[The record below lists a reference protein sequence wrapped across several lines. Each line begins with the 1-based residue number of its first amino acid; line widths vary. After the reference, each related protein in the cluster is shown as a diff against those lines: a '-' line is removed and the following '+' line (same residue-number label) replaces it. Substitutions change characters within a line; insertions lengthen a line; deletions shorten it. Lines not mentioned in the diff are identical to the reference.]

1 MFKYPLAVTIDTNI
15 FDAAKFDL
23 CDTSPLKTLENYVKN
38 GKIKVVLSDIVVRES
53 KRHIA
58 DQVKKICGIMRKA
71 RAAALEESTEHLIR
85 TIGLGE
91 ILRIVTN
98 KDELISKGEKMFD
111 DFLRTINTEILG
123 ADLID
128 VGLVLGDY
136 FETKPPF
143 ENSEKKKSE
152 FPDAFIAEQI
162 RKRFG
167 ETEEVVIISN
177 DKGFIRAC
185 GESEN
190 HLFFSSLGK
199 LYNAISKEDAAY
211 DETMAVIKDLQ
222 LRISA
227 AVKEYI
233 KDNENIDVHGLSYD
247 KDGIESGYDYNE
259 FYLHGISD
267 VTFSVHSVDEISDNI
282 SIVTLSC
289 KADISAD
296 CYYEDYANAPWDPE
310 EKEYV
315 FVDTIKMREE
325 HKARFG
331 CRIEIDRAEKTF
343 KVFPFTVILG
353 GDSRRNR
360 YEVEEHPVEDDE
372 EEIRDMDRE
381 ALGFQALGSYES
393 YLEDNLPDSHF
404 YADIIA
410 RFEEINGLY
419 RKYDDC
425 CISFDDLLAE
435 LNTANPKEIIK
446 LIYERLLEVSDI
458 PHIANIENITD
469 SEIEEIQ
476 AWASAQYERAS
487 EIADIDTLPD
497 VISFGETIVIKGVDG
512 GKASLSI
519 GDNQISP
526 DEGSEEVID
535 ICFSNG
541 DENTTSGYIKLT
553 VGYLNFDED
562 GGAADGISDE
572 VEYEYHDILKE
583 LDNFIYA
590 QNCLIE
596 KDTRIAEIISE
607 AIKTNG
613 DNTENKKRGTQQPS
627 SAAAP
632 RVIFYSASESVM
644 VNCASSNAASV
655 MLCSLWIVCS
665 ASGRISASISG
676 SASEIAAIVL
686 RRSCL
691 W

>member
-1 MFKYPLAVTIDTNI
+1 
-15 FDAAKFDL
+15 
-23 CDTSPLKTLENYVKN
+23 
-38 GKIKVVLSDIVVRES
+38 
-53 KRHIA
+53 
-58 DQVKKICGIMRKA
+58 
-71 RAAALEESTEHLIR
+71 
-85 TIGLGE
+85 
-91 ILRIVTN
+91 
-98 KDELISKGEKMFD
+98 
-111 DFLRTINTEILG
+111 
-123 ADLID
+123 
-128 VGLVLGDY
+128 
-136 FETKPPF
+136 
-143 ENSEKKKSE
+143 
-152 FPDAFIAEQI
+152 
-162 RKRFG
+162 
-167 ETEEVVIISN
+167 
-177 DKGFIRAC
+177 
-185 GESEN
+185 
-190 HLFFSSLGK
+190 
-199 LYNAISKEDAAY
+199 
-211 DETMAVIKDLQ
+211 
-222 LRISA
+222 
-227 AVKEYI
+227 
-233 KDNENIDVHGLSYD
+233 
-247 KDGIESGYDYNE
+247 
-259 FYLHGISD
+259 
-267 VTFSVHSVDEISDNI
+267 
-282 SIVTLSC
+282 
-289 KADISAD
+289 
-296 CYYEDYANAPWDPE
+296 
-310 EKEYV
+310 
-315 FVDTIKMREE
+315 MREE

-331 CRIEIDRAEKTF
+331 CRIEIDREAKTF
-343 KVFPFTVILG
+343 KVFPFIVALG
-353 GDSRRNR
+353 GDSRSNR
-360 YEVEEHPVEDDE
+360 YEVEEHPGEDDE
-372 EEIRDMDRE
+372 EKIRDMDRE

-404 YADIIA
+404 YADIIE
-410 RFEEINGLY
+410 RFEKINGLY

-476 AWASAQYERAS
+476 AWANAQYERAS

-613 DNTENKKRGTQQPS
+613 DNT
-627 SAAAP
+627 
-632 RVIFYSASESVM
+632 
-644 VNCASSNAASV
+644 
-655 MLCSLWIVCS
+655 
-665 ASGRISASISG
+665 
-676 SASEIAAIVL
+676 
-686 RRSCL
+686 
-691 W
+691 

>member
-23 CDTSPLKTLENYVKN
+23 CDTSTLKILENYVKS

-71 RAAALEESTEHLIR
+71 RAAALEGSTEHLIN

-98 KDELISKGEKMFD
+98 KDELISKGEEMFD
-111 DFLRTINTEILG
+111 DFLRTINAEILG

-128 VGLVLGDY
+128 VGLILGDY
-136 FETKPPF
+136 FGTKPPF

-152 FPDAFIAEQI
+152 FPDAFIAQQI

-167 ETEEVVIISN
+167 ETEEVVIVSN

-185 GESEN
+185 RESEN
-190 HLFFSSLGK
+190 HLFFNSLGE

-211 DETMAVIKDLQ
+211 DETMAVIKELQ

-233 KDNENIDVHGLSYD
+233 KGNENIDVHGLSYD
-247 KDGIESGYDYNE
+247 KDGIESGYDYSE
-259 FYLHGISD
+259 VYLHSISD
-267 VTFSVHSVDEISDNI
+267 VTFSVHSVDEISENI

-315 FVDTIKMREE
+315 FVDTIQMREE

-331 CRIEIDRAEKTF
+331 CRIEIDREAKTF
-343 KVFPFTVILG
+343 KVFPFIVALG
-353 GDSRRNR
+353 GDSRSNR
-360 YEVEEHPVEDDE
+360 YEVEEHPGEDDE

-381 ALGFQALGSYES
+381 ALGFQPLGSYES
-393 YLEDNLPDSHF
+393 YLEDNLTDSSF
-404 YADIIA
+404 YTDIIA
-410 RFEEINGLY
+410 KFEIINGLY

-425 CISFDDLLAE
+425 CISFDELLTE
-435 LNTANPKEIIK
+435 LNAANPKETIK

-458 PHIANIENITD
+458 PRIANVENITD
-469 SEIEEIQ
+469 SEVEEIQ

-497 VISFGETIVIKGVDG
+497 VIAFGETITIRGVDG
-512 GKASLSI
+512 SEASLSI

-553 VGYLNFDED
+553 VGYLNFDKD
-562 GGAADGISDE
+562 GGAADGLSDD
-572 VEYEYHDILKE
+572 VEYEYGDILKE
-583 LDNFIYA
+583 LDSFIDV
-590 QNCLIE
+590 QNRVV
-596 KDTRIAEIISE
+596 KRDTKIAEIISE
-607 AIKTNG
+607 VLSA
-613 DNTENKKRGTQQPS
+613 DMEN
-627 SAAAP
+627 
-632 RVIFYSASESVM
+632 
-644 VNCASSNAASV
+644 ND
-655 MLCSLWIVCS
+655 
-665 ASGRISASISG
+665 
-676 SASEIAAIVL
+676 
-686 RRSCL
+686 
-691 W
+691 

>member
-15 FDAAKFDL
+15 FDAAKFNLGDASTL
-23 CDTSPLKTLENYVKN
+23 RILENYVRR
-38 GKIKVVLSDIVVRES
+38 GKIKVILSNIVVQES
-53 KRHIA
+53 KKHIA
-58 DQVKKICGIMRKA
+58 KRVKEVCEIVNKA
-71 RAAALEESTEHLIR
+71 GNSALKVYNEHLISR
-85 TIGLGE
+85 IGLNE
-91 ILRIVTN
+91 MFKIVEREDDIIAN
-98 KDELISKGEKMFD
+98 EEKVFD
-111 DFLRTINTEILG
+111 DFLRAINAEILG

-152 FPDAFIAEQI
+152 FPDAFIAQQI

-425 CISFDDLLAE
+425 CISFDDLLTE

-446 LIYERLLEVSDI
+446 LIYERLLEISDI

-469 SEIEEIQ
+469 SDIEEIQ
-476 AWASAQYERAS
+476 AWANAQYERVS
-487 EIADIDTLPD
+487 EIADIDALPD
-497 VISFGETIVIKGVDG
+497 AMSFGETVVIKGVDG
-512 GKASLSI
+512 SKASLSI

-526 DEGSEEVID
+526 DEGNEEVID

-562 GGAADGISDE
+562 GGTADGLSDD
-572 VEYEYHDILKE
+572 VEYEYDDILKE
-583 LDNFIYA
+583 LDSFIDT
-590 QNCLIE
+590 QNLKVK
-596 KDTRIAEIISE
+596 KDTQIAEIISE
-607 AIKTNG
+607 AIKTNS
-613 DNTENKKRGTQQPS
+613 DNT
-627 SAAAP
+627 
-632 RVIFYSASESVM
+632 
-644 VNCASSNAASV
+644 
-655 MLCSLWIVCS
+655 
-665 ASGRISASISG
+665 
-676 SASEIAAIVL
+676 
-686 RRSCL
+686 
-691 W
+691 

>member
-23 CDTSPLKTLENYVKN
+23 CDTSALKILENYVKS
-38 GKIKVVLSDIVVRES
+38 GKIKVVLSDIVVQES

-71 RAAALEESTEHLIR
+71 RAAALEGSTEHLIN

-98 KDELISKGEKMFD
+98 KDELISKGEEMFD
-111 DFLRTINTEILG
+111 NFLRTTNAEILG

-128 VGLVLGDY
+128 VGLILGDY
-136 FETKPPF
+136 FGTKPPF

-152 FPDAFIAEQI
+152 FPDAFIAQQI

-167 ETEEVVIISN
+167 ETEEVVIVSN

-185 GESEN
+185 RESEN
-190 HLFFSSLGK
+190 HLFFNSLGA

-211 DETMAVIKDLQ
+211 DDTIAVIKELQ

-227 AVKEYI
+227 AVKEHI
-233 KDNENIDVHGLSYD
+233 KGNENIDVRGLSYD
-247 KDGIESGYDYNE
+247 KDGIESGYDYSE
-259 FYLHGISD
+259 FYLHSISD
-267 VTFSVHSVDEISDNI
+267 VTFSVHSVDEISENI

-353 GDSRRNR
+353 GDSKRNR
-360 YEVEEHPVEDDE
+360 YEVEEHPGEDD

-425 CISFDDLLAE
+425 CISFDEFLTE
-435 LNTANPKEIIK
+435 LNAANPKETIK

-458 PHIANIENITD
+458 PRIANVENITD
-469 SEIEEIQ
+469 SEVEEIQ
-476 AWASAQYERAS
+476 AWANAQYERAS

-497 VISFGETIVIKGVDG
+497 VIAFGETITIRGVDG
-512 GKASLSI
+512 SEASLSI

-562 GGAADGISDE
+562 GGAADGLSDD
-572 VEYEYHDILKE
+572 VEYKYDDILKE
-583 LDNFIYA
+583 LDSFIDA
-590 QNCLIE
+590 QNR
-596 KDTRIAEIISE
+596 KVKNDTKIAEIISE
-607 AIKTNG
+607 ALSA
-613 DNTENKKRGTQQPS
+613 DMEN
-627 SAAAP
+627 
-632 RVIFYSASESVM
+632 
-644 VNCASSNAASV
+644 ND
-655 MLCSLWIVCS
+655 
-665 ASGRISASISG
+665 
-676 SASEIAAIVL
+676 
-686 RRSCL
+686 
-691 W
+691 

>member
-15 FDAAKFDL
+15 FDAAKFNLGDASTL
-23 CDTSPLKTLENYVKN
+23 RILENYVRR
-38 GKIKVVLSDIVVRES
+38 GKIKVVLSDIVVQES

-58 DQVKKICGIMRKA
+58 ARVKEVCGIVNTA
-71 RAAALEESTEHLIR
+71 RNSALKVYNEHLISS
-85 TIGLGE
+85 IGMNE
-91 ILRIVTN
+91 MFRIVESEDDIIA
-98 KDELISKGEKMFD
+98 KEEKVFD
-111 DFLRTINTEILG
+111 DFLCAIDAEILG
-123 ADLID
+123 TDLID
-128 VGLVLGDY
+128 INSVLSDY
-136 FETKPPF
+136 FGAKPPF
-143 ENSEKKKSE
+143 EESGKKKSE
-152 FPDAFIAEQI
+152 FPDAFIAQQI
-162 RKRFG
+162 RNRFG
-167 ETEEVVIISN
+167 ETETVIIVSN

-185 GESEN
+185 QESEN
-190 HLFFSSLGK
+190 CLFFNSLGA

-211 DETMAVIKDLQ
+211 DDTIAVIKELQ

-227 AVKEYI
+227 AVNEYI
-233 KDNENIDVHGLSYD
+233 KDNENIDVNGLSYD

-289 KADISAD
+289 KADIFAD

-404 YADIIA
+404 YADIIE
-410 RFEEINGLY
+410 RFEKINGLY

-435 LNTANPKEIIK
+435 LNAANPKETIK

-458 PHIANIENITD
+458 PRIANVENITD
-469 SEIEEIQ
+469 SEVEEIQ
-476 AWASAQYERAS
+476 AWANAQYERAS

-497 VISFGETIVIKGVDG
+497 VIAFGETITIRGVDG
-512 GKASLSI
+512 SEASLSI

-613 DNTENKKRGTQQPS
+613 DNT
-627 SAAAP
+627 
-632 RVIFYSASESVM
+632 
-644 VNCASSNAASV
+644 
-655 MLCSLWIVCS
+655 
-665 ASGRISASISG
+665 
-676 SASEIAAIVL
+676 
-686 RRSCL
+686 
-691 W
+691 

>member
-23 CDTSPLKTLENYVKN
+23 CDTSTLKILENYVKS

-71 RAAALEESTEHLIR
+71 RAAALEGSTEHLIN

-98 KDELISKGEKMFD
+98 KDELISKGEEMFD
-111 DFLRTINTEILG
+111 DFLRTINAEILG

-128 VGLVLGDY
+128 VGLILGDY
-136 FETKPPF
+136 FGTKPPF

-152 FPDAFIAEQI
+152 FPDAFIAQQI

-167 ETEEVVIISN
+167 ETEEVVIVSN

-185 GESEN
+185 RESEN
-190 HLFFSSLGK
+190 HLFFNSLGE

-211 DETMAVIKDLQ
+211 DETMAVIKELQ

-233 KDNENIDVHGLSYD
+233 KGNENIDVHGLSYD
-247 KDGIESGYDYNE
+247 KDGIESGYDYSE
-259 FYLHGISD
+259 VYLHSISD
-267 VTFSVHSVDEISDNI
+267 VTFSVHSVDEISENI

-315 FVDTIKMREE
+315 FVDTIQMREE

-331 CRIEIDRAEKTF
+331 CRIEIDREAKTF
-343 KVFPFTVILG
+343 KVFPFIVALG
-353 GDSRRNR
+353 GDSRSNR
-360 YEVEEHPVEDDE
+360 YEVEEHPGEDDE

-381 ALGFQALGSYES
+381 ALGFQPLGSYES
-393 YLEDNLPDSHF
+393 YLEDNLTDSSF
-404 YADIIA
+404 YTDIIA
-410 RFEEINGLY
+410 KFEIINGLY

-425 CISFDDLLAE
+425 CISFDELLTE
-435 LNTANPKEIIK
+435 LNAANPKETIK

-458 PHIANIENITD
+458 PRIANVENITD
-469 SEIEEIQ
+469 SEVEEIQ

-497 VISFGETIVIKGVDG
+497 VIAFGETITIRGVDG
-512 GKASLSI
+512 SEASLSI

-553 VGYLNFDED
+553 VGYLNFDKD
-562 GGAADGISDE
+562 GGAADGLSDD
-572 VEYEYHDILKE
+572 VEYEYGDILKE
-583 LDNFIYA
+583 LDSFIDV
-590 QNCLIE
+590 QNRVV
-596 KDTRIAEIISE
+596 KRDTKIAEIISE
-607 AIKTNG
+607 ALSA
-613 DNTENKKRGTQQPS
+613 DMEN
-627 SAAAP
+627 
-632 RVIFYSASESVM
+632 
-644 VNCASSNAASV
+644 ND
-655 MLCSLWIVCS
+655 
-665 ASGRISASISG
+665 
-676 SASEIAAIVL
+676 
-686 RRSCL
+686 
-691 W
+691 

>member
-15 FDAAKFDL
+15 FDAAKFNLGDASTL
-23 CDTSPLKTLENYVKN
+23 RILENYVRR
-38 GKIKVVLSDIVVRES
+38 GKIKVILSNIVIQES
-53 KRHIA
+53 KKHIA
-58 DQVKKICGIMRKA
+58 KRVKEVCEIVNKA
-71 RAAALEESTEHLIR
+71 GNSALKVYNEHLISR
-85 TIGLGE
+85 IGLNE
-91 ILRIVTN
+91 MFKIVEREDDIIAN
-98 KDELISKGEKMFD
+98 EEKVFD
-111 DFLRTINTEILG
+111 DFLRAINAEILG

-152 FPDAFIAEQI
+152 FPDAFIAQQI

-425 CISFDDLLAE
+425 CISFDDLLTE

-446 LIYERLLEVSDI
+446 LIYERLLEISDI

-469 SEIEEIQ
+469 SDIEEIQ
-476 AWASAQYERAS
+476 AWANAQYERVS
-487 EIADIDTLPD
+487 EIADIDALPD
-497 VISFGETIVIKGVDG
+497 AMSFGETVVIKGVDG
-512 GKASLSI
+512 SKASLSI

-526 DEGSEEVID
+526 DEGNEEVID

-613 DNTENKKRGTQQPS
+613 DNT
-627 SAAAP
+627 
-632 RVIFYSASESVM
+632 
-644 VNCASSNAASV
+644 
-655 MLCSLWIVCS
+655 
-665 ASGRISASISG
+665 
-676 SASEIAAIVL
+676 
-686 RRSCL
+686 
-691 W
+691 

>member
-15 FDAAKFDL
+15 FDAAKFNLGDASTL
-23 CDTSPLKTLENYVKN
+23 RILENYVRR

-58 DQVKKICGIMRKA
+58 ARVKEVCGIVNTA
-71 RAAALEESTEHLIR
+71 RNSALKVYNEHLISS
-85 TIGLGE
+85 IGMNE
-91 ILRIVTN
+91 MFRIVESEDDIIA
-98 KDELISKGEKMFD
+98 KEEKVFD
-111 DFLRTINTEILG
+111 DFLCAIDAEILG
-123 ADLID
+123 TDLID
-128 VGLVLGDY
+128 INSVLSDY
-136 FETKPPF
+136 FGAKPPF
-143 ENSEKKKSE
+143 EESG
-152 FPDAFIAEQI
+152 FPDAFIAQQI
-162 RKRFG
+162 RNRFG

-233 KDNENIDVHGLSYD
+233 KGNENIDVHGLSYD
-247 KDGIESGYDYNE
+247 KDGIESGYDYSE
-259 FYLHGISD
+259 VYLHSISD
-267 VTFSVHSVDEISDNI
+267 VTFSVHSVDEISENK

-315 FVDTIKMREE
+315 FVDTIQMREE

-331 CRIEIDRAEKTF
+331 CRIEIDREAKTF
-343 KVFPFTVILG
+343 KVFPFIVALG
-353 GDSRRNR
+353 GDSRSNR
-360 YEVEEHPVEDDE
+360 YEVEEHPGEDDE
-372 EEIRDMDRE
+372 EKIRDMDRE

-404 YADIIA
+404 YADIIE
-410 RFEEINGLY
+410 RFEKINGLY

-435 LNTANPKEIIK
+435 LNAANPKETIK

-458 PHIANIENITD
+458 PRIANVENITD
-469 SEIEEIQ
+469 SEVEEIQ
-476 AWASAQYERAS
+476 AWANAQYERAS

-497 VISFGETIVIKGVDG
+497 VIAFGETITIRGVDG
-512 GKASLSI
+512 SEASLSI

-613 DNTENKKRGTQQPS
+613 DNT
-627 SAAAP
+627 
-632 RVIFYSASESVM
+632 
-644 VNCASSNAASV
+644 
-655 MLCSLWIVCS
+655 
-665 ASGRISASISG
+665 
-676 SASEIAAIVL
+676 
-686 RRSCL
+686 
-691 W
+691 

>member
-23 CDTSPLKTLENYVKN
+23 CDTSTLKILENYVKS

-71 RAAALEESTEHLIR
+71 RAAALEGSTEHLIN

-98 KDELISKGEKMFD
+98 KDELISKGEEMFD
-111 DFLRTINTEILG
+111 DFLRTINAEILG

-128 VGLVLGDY
+128 VGLILGDY
-136 FETKPPF
+136 FGTKPPF

-152 FPDAFIAEQI
+152 FPDAFIAQQI

-167 ETEEVVIISN
+167 ETEEVVIVSN

-185 GESEN
+185 RESEN
-190 HLFFSSLGK
+190 HLFFNSLGE

-211 DETMAVIKDLQ
+211 DETMAVIKELQ

-227 AVKEYI
+227 AVNEYI
-233 KDNENIDVHGLSYD
+233 KDNDNIDVHGLSYD

-259 FYLHGISD
+259 FYLHSISD

-331 CRIEIDRAEKTF
+331 CRIEIDQAEKTF
-343 KVFPFTVILG
+343 KVYPFTNILG
-353 GDSRRNR
+353 GDSRCNR

-446 LIYERLLEVSDI
+446 LIYERLSEISDI

-469 SEIEEIQ
+469 SDIEEIQ
-476 AWASAQYERAS
+476 AWANAQYERVS
-487 EIADIDTLPD
+487 EIADIGTLPD
-497 VISFGETIVIKGVDG
+497 VMSFGETIVIKGVDG
-512 GKASLSI
+512 RKASLSI

-562 GGAADGISDE
+562 GGAADGLSDD
-572 VEYEYHDILKE
+572 VEYEYDDILKE

-613 DNTENKKRGTQQPS
+613 DNT
-627 SAAAP
+627 
-632 RVIFYSASESVM
+632 
-644 VNCASSNAASV
+644 
-655 MLCSLWIVCS
+655 
-665 ASGRISASISG
+665 
-676 SASEIAAIVL
+676 
-686 RRSCL
+686 
-691 W
+691 

>member
-15 FDAAKFDL
+15 FDAAKFNLGDASTL
-23 CDTSPLKTLENYVKN
+23 RILENYVRR

-58 DQVKKICGIMRKA
+58 ARVKEVCGIVNTA
-71 RAAALEESTEHLIR
+71 RNSALKVSNEHLISS
-85 TIGLGE
+85 IGMNE
-91 ILRIVTN
+91 MFRIVESEDDIIA
-98 KDELISKGEKMFD
+98 KEEKVFD
-111 DFLRTINTEILG
+111 DFLCAIDAEILG
-123 ADLID
+123 TDLID
-128 VGLVLGDY
+128 INSVLSDY
-136 FETKPPF
+136 FGAKPPF
-143 ENSEKKKSE
+143 EESGKKKSE
-152 FPDAFIAEQI
+152 FPDAFIAQQI
-162 RKRFG
+162 RNRFG
-167 ETEEVVIISN
+167 ETETVIIVSN

-185 GESEN
+185 QESEN
-190 HLFFSSLGK
+190 CLFFNSLGA

-211 DETMAVIKDLQ
+211 DDTIAVIKELQ

-227 AVKEYI
+227 AVNEYI
-233 KDNENIDVHGLSYD
+233 KDNENIDVNGLSYD

-289 KADISAD
+289 KADIFAD

-476 AWASAQYERAS
+476 AWANAQYERAS

-613 DNTENKKRGTQQPS
+613 DNT
-627 SAAAP
+627 
-632 RVIFYSASESVM
+632 
-644 VNCASSNAASV
+644 
-655 MLCSLWIVCS
+655 
-665 ASGRISASISG
+665 
-676 SASEIAAIVL
+676 
-686 RRSCL
+686 
-691 W
+691 

>member
-23 CDTSPLKTLENYVKN
+23 CDTSTLKILENYVKS

-71 RAAALEESTEHLIR
+71 RAAALEGSTEHLIN

-98 KDELISKGEKMFD
+98 KDELISKGEEMFD
-111 DFLRTINTEILG
+111 DFLRTINAEILG

-128 VGLVLGDY
+128 VGLILGDY
-136 FETKPPF
+136 FGTKPPF

-152 FPDAFIAEQI
+152 FPDAFIAQQI

-167 ETEEVVIISN
+167 ETEEVVIVSN

-185 GESEN
+185 RESEN
-190 HLFFSSLGK
+190 HLFFNSLGE

-211 DETMAVIKDLQ
+211 DETMAVIKELQ

-227 AVKEYI
+227 AVNEYI
-233 KDNENIDVHGLSYD
+233 KDNDNIDVHGLSYD

-259 FYLHGISD
+259 FYLHSISD

-315 FVDTIKMREE
+315 FVDTIQMREE

-331 CRIEIDRAEKTF
+331 CRIEIDREAKTF
-343 KVFPFTVILG
+343 KVFPFIVALG
-353 GDSRRNR
+353 GDSRSNR
-360 YEVEEHPVEDDE
+360 YEVEEHPGEDDE
-372 EEIRDMDRE
+372 EKIRDMDRE

-404 YADIIA
+404 YADIIE
-410 RFEEINGLY
+410 RFEKINGLY

-446 LIYERLLEVSDI
+446 LIYERLSEISDI

-469 SEIEEIQ
+469 SDIEEIQ
-476 AWASAQYERAS
+476 AWANAQYERVS
-487 EIADIDTLPD
+487 EIADIGTLPD
-497 VISFGETIVIKGVDG
+497 VMSFGETIVIKGVDG
-512 GKASLSI
+512 SKASLSI

-613 DNTENKKRGTQQPS
+613 DNT
-627 SAAAP
+627 
-632 RVIFYSASESVM
+632 
-644 VNCASSNAASV
+644 
-655 MLCSLWIVCS
+655 
-665 ASGRISASISG
+665 
-676 SASEIAAIVL
+676 
-686 RRSCL
+686 
-691 W
+691 

>member
-15 FDAAKFDL
+15 FDAAKFNLGDASTL
-23 CDTSPLKTLENYVKN
+23 RILENYVRR

-58 DQVKKICGIMRKA
+58 ARVKEVCGIVNTA
-71 RAAALEESTEHLIR
+71 RNSALKVYNEHLISS
-85 TIGLGE
+85 IGMNE
-91 ILRIVTN
+91 MFRIVESEDDIIA
-98 KDELISKGEKMFD
+98 KEEKVFD
-111 DFLRTINTEILG
+111 DFLCAIDAEILG
-123 ADLID
+123 TDLID
-128 VGLVLGDY
+128 INSVLSDY
-136 FETKPPF
+136 FGAKPPF
-143 ENSEKKKSE
+143 EESGKKKSE
-152 FPDAFIAEQI
+152 FPDAFIAQQI
-162 RKRFG
+162 RNRFG
-167 ETEEVVIISN
+167 ETETVIIVSN

-185 GESEN
+185 QESEN

-211 DETMAVIKDLQ
+211 DDTIAVIKELQ

-227 AVKEYI
+227 AVNEYI
-233 KDNENIDVHGLSYD
+233 KDNENIDVNGLSYD

-289 KADISAD
+289 KADIFAD

-469 SEIEEIQ
+469 SDIEEIQ
-476 AWASAQYERAS
+476 AWANAQYKRVS
-487 EIADIDTLPD
+487 EIADINALPD
-497 VISFGETIVIKGVDG
+497 VMSFGETIVIKGIDSS
-512 GKASLSI
+512 KASLSI

-613 DNTENKKRGTQQPS
+613 DNT
-627 SAAAP
+627 
-632 RVIFYSASESVM
+632 
-644 VNCASSNAASV
+644 
-655 MLCSLWIVCS
+655 
-665 ASGRISASISG
+665 
-676 SASEIAAIVL
+676 
-686 RRSCL
+686 
-691 W
+691 

>member
-15 FDAAKFDL
+15 FDAAKFNLGDASTL
-23 CDTSPLKTLENYVKN
+23 RILENYVRR

-58 DQVKKICGIMRKA
+58 ARVKEVCGIVNTA
-71 RAAALEESTEHLIR
+71 RNSALKVYNEHLISS
-85 TIGLGE
+85 IGMNE
-91 ILRIVTN
+91 MFRIVESEDDIIA
-98 KDELISKGEKMFD
+98 KEEKVFD
-111 DFLRTINTEILG
+111 DFLCAIDAEILG
-123 ADLID
+123 TDLID
-128 VGLVLGDY
+128 INSVLSDY
-136 FETKPPF
+136 FGAKPPF
-143 ENSEKKKSE
+143 EESGKKKSE
-152 FPDAFIAEQI
+152 FPDAFIAQQI
-162 RKRFG
+162 RNRFG
-167 ETEEVVIISN
+167 ETETVIIVSN

-185 GESEN
+185 QESEN

-353 GDSRRNR
+353 GNSRRNR

-497 VISFGETIVIKGVDG
+497 VISFGETIVIKGIDSS
-512 GKASLSI
+512 KASLSI

-613 DNTENKKRGTQQPS
+613 DNT
-627 SAAAP
+627 
-632 RVIFYSASESVM
+632 
-644 VNCASSNAASV
+644 
-655 MLCSLWIVCS
+655 
-665 ASGRISASISG
+665 
-676 SASEIAAIVL
+676 
-686 RRSCL
+686 
-691 W
+691 

>member
-15 FDAAKFDL
+15 FDAAKFNLGDASTL
-23 CDTSPLKTLENYVKN
+23 RILENYVRRE
-38 GKIKVVLSDIVVRES
+38 KIKVVLSDIVVRES

-58 DQVKKICGIMRKA
+58 ARVKEVCGIVNTA
-71 RAAALEESTEHLIR
+71 RNSALKVYNEHLISS
-85 TIGLGE
+85 IGMNE
-91 ILRIVTN
+91 MFRIVESEDDIIA
-98 KDELISKGEKMFD
+98 KEEKVFD
-111 DFLRTINTEILG
+111 DFLCAIDAEILG
-123 ADLID
+123 TDLID
-128 VGLVLGDY
+128 INSVLSDY
-136 FETKPPF
+136 FGAKPPF
-143 ENSEKKKSE
+143 EESGKKKSE
-152 FPDAFIAEQI
+152 FPDAFIAQQI
-162 RKRFG
+162 RNRFG
-167 ETEEVVIISN
+167 ETETVIIVSN

-185 GESEN
+185 QESEN
-190 HLFFSSLGK
+190 CLFFNSLGA

-211 DETMAVIKDLQ
+211 DDTIAVIKELQ

-227 AVKEYI
+227 AVNEYI
-233 KDNENIDVHGLSYD
+233 KDNENIDVNGLSYD

-289 KADISAD
+289 KADIFAD

-476 AWASAQYERAS
+476 AWANAQYERAS

-613 DNTENKKRGTQQPS
+613 DNT
-627 SAAAP
+627 
-632 RVIFYSASESVM
+632 
-644 VNCASSNAASV
+644 
-655 MLCSLWIVCS
+655 
-665 ASGRISASISG
+665 
-676 SASEIAAIVL
+676 
-686 RRSCL
+686 
-691 W
+691 

>member
-15 FDAAKFDL
+15 FDAAKFNLGDASTL
-23 CDTSPLKTLENYVKN
+23 RILENYVRR

-58 DQVKKICGIMRKA
+58 ARVKEVCGIVNTA
-71 RAAALEESTEHLIR
+71 RNSALKVYNEHLISS
-85 TIGLGE
+85 IGMNE
-91 ILRIVTN
+91 MFRIVESEDDIIA
-98 KDELISKGEKMFD
+98 KEEKVFD
-111 DFLRTINTEILG
+111 DFLCAIDAEILG
-123 ADLID
+123 TDLID
-128 VGLVLGDY
+128 INSVLSDY
-136 FETKPPF
+136 FGAKPPF
-143 ENSEKKKSE
+143 EESGKKKSE
-152 FPDAFIAEQI
+152 FPDAFIAQQI
-162 RKRFG
+162 RNRFG
-167 ETEEVVIISN
+167 ETETVIIVSN

-185 GESEN
+185 QESEN
-190 HLFFSSLGK
+190 CLFFNSLGA

-211 DETMAVIKDLQ
+211 DDTIAVIKELQ

-227 AVKEYI
+227 AVNEYI
-233 KDNENIDVHGLSYD
+233 KDNENIDVNGLSYD

-289 KADISAD
+289 KADIFAD

-404 YADIIA
+404 YADIIE
-410 RFEEINGLY
+410 RFEKINGLY

-425 CISFDDLLAE
+425 CISFDNLLAE

-446 LIYERLLEVSDI
+446 LIYERLLEISDI

-469 SEIEEIQ
+469 SDIEEIQ
-476 AWASAQYERAS
+476 AWANAQYERVS
-487 EIADIDTLPD
+487 EIADIGTLPD
-497 VISFGETIVIKGVDG
+497 VMSFGETIVIKGVDG
-512 GKASLSI
+512 SKASLSI

-562 GGAADGISDE
+562 GGAADGLSDD
-572 VEYEYHDILKE
+572 VEYEYDDILKE
-583 LDNFIYA
+583 LDSFIDA
-590 QNCLIE
+590 QNRE
-596 KDTRIAEIISE
+596 VKKDTQIAEIISDIIN
-607 AIKTNG
+607 ADI
-613 DNTENKKRGTQQPS
+613 DNT
-627 SAAAP
+627 
-632 RVIFYSASESVM
+632 
-644 VNCASSNAASV
+644 
-655 MLCSLWIVCS
+655 
-665 ASGRISASISG
+665 
-676 SASEIAAIVL
+676 
-686 RRSCL
+686 
-691 W
+691 

>member
-1 MFKYPLAVTIDTNI
+1 MELVNTGRRVQNPLQHKGFRRFQSCRHRPQQTRKCQVRTR
-15 FDAAKFDL
+15 
-23 CDTSPLKTLENYVKN
+23 LENYVRR

-58 DQVKKICGIMRKA
+58 ARVKEVCGIVNTA
-71 RAAALEESTEHLIR
+71 RNSALKVYNEHLISS
-85 TIGLGE
+85 IGMNE
-91 ILRIVTN
+91 MFRIVESEDDIIA
-98 KDELISKGEKMFD
+98 KEEKVFD
-111 DFLRTINTEILG
+111 DFLCAIDAEILG
-123 ADLID
+123 TDLID
-128 VGLVLGDY
+128 INSVLSDY
-136 FETKPPF
+136 FGAKPPF
-143 ENSEKKKSE
+143 EESGKKKSE
-152 FPDAFIAEQI
+152 FPDAFIAQQI
-162 RKRFG
+162 RNRFG
-167 ETEEVVIISN
+167 ETETVIIVSN

-185 GESEN
+185 QESEN

-211 DETMAVIKDLQ
+211 DDTIAVIKELQ

-227 AVKEYI
+227 AVNEYI
-233 KDNENIDVHGLSYD
+233 KDNENIDVNGLSYD

-289 KADISAD
+289 KADIFAD

-476 AWASAQYERAS
+476 AWANAQYERAS

-613 DNTENKKRGTQQPS
+613 DNT
-627 SAAAP
+627 
-632 RVIFYSASESVM
+632 
-644 VNCASSNAASV
+644 
-655 MLCSLWIVCS
+655 
-665 ASGRISASISG
+665 
-676 SASEIAAIVL
+676 
-686 RRSCL
+686 
-691 W
+691 

>member
-23 CDTSPLKTLENYVKN
+23 CDTSTLKTLENYVKS

-71 RAAALEESTEHLIR
+71 RATALEGSTEHLIN

-91 ILRIVTN
+91 ILKIVTN
-98 KDELISKGEKMFD
+98 KDELISKGEEMFD
-111 DFLRTINTEILG
+111 GFLRTINAEILG

-128 VGLVLGDY
+128 VSLILGDY
-136 FETKPPF
+136 FGTKPPF

-152 FPDAFIAEQI
+152 FPDAFIAQQI

-167 ETEEVVIISN
+167 ETEEVVIVSN

-185 GESEN
+185 RESEN
-190 HLFFSSLGK
+190 HLFFNSLGE

-211 DETMAVIKDLQ
+211 DETMAVIKELQ

-233 KDNENIDVHGLSYD
+233 KGNENIDVHGLSYD
-247 KDGIESGYDYNE
+247 KDGIESGYDYSE
-259 FYLHGISD
+259 VYLHSISD
-267 VTFSVHSVDEISDNI
+267 VTFSVHSVDEISENI

-315 FVDTIKMREE
+315 FVDTIQMREE

-331 CRIEIDRAEKTF
+331 CRIEIDREAKTF
-343 KVFPFTVILG
+343 KVFPFIVALG
-353 GDSRRNR
+353 GDSRSNR
-360 YEVEEHPVEDDE
+360 YEVEEHPGEDDE

-404 YADIIA
+404 YADIIE
-410 RFEEINGLY
+410 RFEKINGLY

-435 LNTANPKEIIK
+435 LNAANPKETIK

-458 PHIANIENITD
+458 PRIANVENITD
-469 SEIEEIQ
+469 SEVEEIQ
-476 AWASAQYERAS
+476 AWANAQYERAS
-487 EIADIDTLPD
+487 EIADIDILPD
-497 VISFGETIVIKGVDG
+497 VIAFGETITIRGVDG
-512 GKASLSI
+512 SEASLSI

-526 DEGSEEVID
+526 DEGSEEIID
-535 ICFSNG
+535 IYFSNG
-541 DENTTSGYIKLT
+541 NGNTTSGYIKLT
-553 VGYLNFDED
+553 VGYLSFDED
-562 GGAADGISDE
+562 GGAADGLSDD
-572 VEYEYHDILKE
+572 VEYEYDDILKE
-583 LDNFIYA
+583 LDSFIDA
-590 QNCLIE
+590 QNRE
-596 KDTRIAEIISE
+596 VKKDTKIAEIISE
-607 AIKTNG
+607 ALSA
-613 DNTENKKRGTQQPS
+613 DMEN
-627 SAAAP
+627 
-632 RVIFYSASESVM
+632 
-644 VNCASSNAASV
+644 ND
-655 MLCSLWIVCS
+655 
-665 ASGRISASISG
+665 
-676 SASEIAAIVL
+676 
-686 RRSCL
+686 
-691 W
+691 

>member
-23 CDTSPLKTLENYVKN
+23 CDTSTLKILENYVKS

-71 RAAALEESTEHLIR
+71 RAAALEGSTEHLINS
-85 TIGLGE
+85 IGLGE

-98 KDELISKGEKMFD
+98 KDELISKGEEMFD
-111 DFLRTINTEILG
+111 DFLRTINAEILG

-128 VGLVLGDY
+128 VGLILGDY
-136 FETKPPF
+136 FGTKPPF

-152 FPDAFIAEQI
+152 FPDAFIAQQI

-167 ETEEVVIISN
+167 ETEEVVIVSN

-185 GESEN
+185 RESEN
-190 HLFFSSLGK
+190 HLFFNSLGE

-211 DETMAVIKDLQ
+211 DETMAVIKELQ

-227 AVKEYI
+227 AVNEYI
-233 KDNENIDVHGLSYD
+233 KDNDNIDVHGLSYD

-259 FYLHGISD
+259 FYLHSISD

-315 FVDTIKMREE
+315 FVDTIQMREE

-331 CRIEIDRAEKTF
+331 CRIEIDREAKTF
-343 KVFPFTVILG
+343 KVFPFIVALG
-353 GDSRRNR
+353 GDSRSNR
-360 YEVEEHPVEDDE
+360 YEVEEHPGEDDE
-372 EEIRDMDRE
+372 EKIRDMDRE

-404 YADIIA
+404 YADIIE
-410 RFEEINGLY
+410 RFEKINGLY

-435 LNTANPKEIIK
+435 LNAANPKETIK

-458 PHIANIENITD
+458 PRIANVENITD
-469 SEIEEIQ
+469 SEVEEIQ
-476 AWASAQYERAS
+476 AWANAQYERAS

-497 VISFGETIVIKGVDG
+497 VIAFGETITIRGVDG
-512 GKASLSI
+512 SEASLSI

-613 DNTENKKRGTQQPS
+613 DNT
-627 SAAAP
+627 
-632 RVIFYSASESVM
+632 
-644 VNCASSNAASV
+644 
-655 MLCSLWIVCS
+655 
-665 ASGRISASISG
+665 
-676 SASEIAAIVL
+676 
-686 RRSCL
+686 
-691 W
+691 

>member
-23 CDTSPLKTLENYVKN
+23 CNTSTLKILANYVEN
-38 GKIKVVLSDIVVRES
+38 GKIEVALSDIVVRES

-58 DQVKKICGIMRKA
+58 DQVEKICGIMRKA
-71 RAAALEESTEHLIR
+71 RTDALKGASEHLIS
-85 TIGLGE
+85 TIGLGD
-91 ILRIVTN
+91 ILRIIRN
-98 KDELISKGEKMFD
+98 KDELIAKVEEMFD
-111 DFLRTINTEILG
+111 DFLRTINAEILG

-128 VGLVLGDY
+128 ISLILDDYLG
-136 FETKPPF
+136 TKPPF
-143 ENSEKKKSE
+143 ESSEKKKSE
-152 FPDAFIAEQI
+152 FPDAFIAQQI
-162 RKRFG
+162 RKRFS
-167 ETEEVVIISN
+167 EKKQVAIVSN
-177 DKGFIRAC
+177 DKGFIKAC
-185 GESEN
+185 GESKN
-190 HLFFSSLGK
+190 HLFFSSLGE
-199 LYNAISKEDAAY
+199 LYDAISKEDAAY
-211 DETMAVIKDLQ
+211 DETIAVIKELQ
-222 LRISA
+222 LRISV

-233 KDNENIDVHGLSYD
+233 KDNENIDVQGLSYD

-259 FYLHGISD
+259 FYLHSISD

-393 YLEDNLPDSHF
+393 YLEDNLPESHF

-410 RFEEINGLY
+410 RFEKINGLY

-435 LNTANPKEIIK
+435 LNTANSKEIIK

-469 SEIEEIQ
+469 SDIEEIQ
-476 AWASAQYERAS
+476 AWANAQYKRVS
-487 EIADIDTLPD
+487 EIADINALPD
-497 VISFGETIVIKGVDG
+497 VMSFGETIVIKGIDSS
-512 GKASLSI
+512 KASLSI

-613 DNTENKKRGTQQPS
+613 DNT
-627 SAAAP
+627 
-632 RVIFYSASESVM
+632 
-644 VNCASSNAASV
+644 
-655 MLCSLWIVCS
+655 
-665 ASGRISASISG
+665 
-676 SASEIAAIVL
+676 
-686 RRSCL
+686 
-691 W
+691 

>member
-23 CDTSPLKTLENYVKN
+23 CDTSTLKILENYVKS
-38 GKIKVVLSDIVVRES
+38 GKIKVVLSDIVVQES

-71 RAAALEESTEHLIR
+71 RAAALEGSTEHLIN

-98 KDELISKGEKMFD
+98 KDELISKGEEMFD
-111 DFLRTINTEILG
+111 DFLRTINAEILG

-128 VGLVLGDY
+128 VGLILGDY
-136 FETKPPF
+136 FGTKPPF

-152 FPDAFIAEQI
+152 FPDAFIAQQI

-167 ETEEVVIISN
+167 ETEEVVIVSN

-185 GESEN
+185 RESEN
-190 HLFFSSLGK
+190 HLFFNSLGE

-211 DETMAVIKDLQ
+211 DETMAVIKELQ

-233 KDNENIDVHGLSYD
+233 KGNENIDVHGLSYD
-247 KDGIESGYDYNE
+247 KDGIESGYDYSE
-259 FYLHGISD
+259 VYLHSISD
-267 VTFSVHSVDEISDNI
+267 VTFSVHSVDEISENI

-289 KADISAD
+289 KVDISAD

-315 FVDTIKMREE
+315 FVDTIQMREE

-331 CRIEIDRAEKTF
+331 CRIEIDREAKTF
-343 KVFPFTVILG
+343 KVFPFIVALG
-353 GDSRRNR
+353 GDSRSNR
-360 YEVEEHPVEDDE
+360 YEVEEHPGEDDE

-425 CISFDDLLAE
+425 CISFGDLLAE

-446 LIYERLLEVSDI
+446 LIYKRLL
-458 PHIANIENITD
+458 
-469 SEIEEIQ
+469 
-476 AWASAQYERAS
+476 
-487 EIADIDTLPD
+487 
-497 VISFGETIVIKGVDG
+497 
-512 GKASLSI
+512 
-519 GDNQISP
+519 
-526 DEGSEEVID
+526 
-535 ICFSNG
+535 
-541 DENTTSGYIKLT
+541 
-553 VGYLNFDED
+553 
-562 GGAADGISDE
+562 
-572 VEYEYHDILKE
+572 
-583 LDNFIYA
+583 
-590 QNCLIE
+590 
-596 KDTRIAEIISE
+596 
-607 AIKTNG
+607 
-613 DNTENKKRGTQQPS
+613 
-627 SAAAP
+627 
-632 RVIFYSASESVM
+632 
-644 VNCASSNAASV
+644 
-655 MLCSLWIVCS
+655 
-665 ASGRISASISG
+665 
-676 SASEIAAIVL
+676 
-686 RRSCL
+686 
-691 W
+691 

>member
-15 FDAAKFDL
+15 FDATKFDL
-23 CDTSPLKTLENYVKN
+23 CDTSTLKILENYVKS

-58 DQVKKICGIMRKA
+58 DQIKKICGIIRKA
-71 RAAALEESTEHLIR
+71 RADALDGATEHLIS

-98 KDELISKGEKMFD
+98 KDELISKGEEMFD

-128 VGLVLGDY
+128 AGLVLGDY

-152 FPDAFIAEQI
+152 FPDAFIAQQI

-167 ETEEVVIISN
+167 ETEEVVIVSN

-190 HLFFSSLGK
+190 HLFLSSLGK

-211 DETMAVIKDLQ
+211 DETMAVIKELQ

-233 KDNENIDVHGLSYD
+233 KNNENIDVHGLSYD

-259 FYLHGISD
+259 FYLHDISD
-267 VTFSVHSVDEISDNI
+267 VIFSVRSIDEISDNT

-289 KADISAD
+289 KAGISAD
-296 CYYEDYANAPWDPE
+296 CYYENYANALWDPE
-310 EKEYV
+310 EKDYL

-331 CRIEIDRAEKTF
+331 CRIEIDREAKTF
-343 KVFPFTVILG
+343 EVFPFTVVLG
-353 GDSRRNR
+353 GDSRSNR
-360 YEVEEHPVEDDE
+360 YEVEEHPAEDDE

-381 ALGFQALGSYES
+381 ELGFQSLGSYES
-393 YLEDNLPDSHF
+393 YLEDNLLDSHF

-425 CISFDDLLAE
+425 CISFDDLLVE
-435 LNTANPKEIIK
+435 LDAANSKEIIK
-446 LIYERLLEVSDI
+446 LIYERLLIISDI
-458 PHIANIENITD
+458 PHISNIENITD

-476 AWASAQYERAS
+476 SWASAQYERVS
-487 EIADIDTLPD
+487 EIADIDALPD
-497 VISFGETIVIKGVDG
+497 VMSFGETIVIKGVDG
-512 GKASLSI
+512 SKASLSI

-526 DEGSEEVID
+526 DEGSEEIID

-541 DENTTSGYIKLT
+541 SENDVKGHIKLV

-562 GGAADGISDE
+562 GGAADGLSDD
-572 VEYEYHDILKE
+572 VEYEYDDILKA
-583 LDNFIYA
+583 LDKFIDA
-590 QNCLIE
+590 QNCEVE
-596 KDTRIAEIISE
+596 KDAKITRIIDEVL
-607 AIKTNG
+607 NG
-613 DNTENKKRGTQQPS
+613 
-627 SAAAP
+627 
-632 RVIFYSASESVM
+632 
-644 VNCASSNAASV
+644 
-655 MLCSLWIVCS
+655 
-665 ASGRISASISG
+665 
-676 SASEIAAIVL
+676 
-686 RRSCL
+686 RRL
-691 W
+691 

>member
-1 MFKYPLAVTIDTNI
+1 MFKYPLVVTIDTNI
-15 FDAAKFDL
+15 FDAAKYNLSDASTL
-23 CDTSPLKTLENYVKN
+23 RILENHVKS
-38 GKIKVVLSDIVVRES
+38 GKIKVVLSDIVVQES

-58 DQVKKICGIMRKA
+58 ARVKEVCGIVNIA
-71 RAAALEESTEHLIR
+71 RNSALKVYNEHLISS
-85 TIGLGE
+85 IGMNE
-91 ILRIVTN
+91 MFRIVESEDDIIA
-98 KDELISKGEKMFD
+98 KEEKVFD
-111 DFLRTINTEILG
+111 DFLCAIDAEILG
-123 ADLID
+123 TDLID
-128 VGLVLGDY
+128 INSVLSDY
-136 FETKPPF
+136 FGAKPPF
-143 ENSEKKKSE
+143 EESGKKKSE
-152 FPDAFIAEQI
+152 FPDAFIAQQI
-162 RKRFG
+162 RNRFG
-167 ETEEVVIISN
+167 ETETVVIVSN

-190 HLFFSSLGK
+190 HLFFNSLGA

-211 DETMAVIKDLQ
+211 DDTIAVIKELQ

-233 KDNENIDVHGLSYD
+233 KGNENIDVHGLSYD
-247 KDGIESGYDYNE
+247 KDGIESGYDYSE
-259 FYLHGISD
+259 VYLHSISD
-267 VTFSVHSVDEISDNI
+267 VTFSVHSVDEISENK

-315 FVDTIKMREE
+315 FVDTIQMREE

-331 CRIEIDRAEKTF
+331 CRIEIDREAKTF
-343 KVFPFTVILG
+343 KVFPFIVALG
-353 GDSRRNR
+353 GDSRSNR
-360 YEVEEHPVEDDE
+360 YEVEEHPGEDDE

-381 ALGFQALGSYES
+381 ALGFQPLGSYES

-404 YADIIA
+404 YADIIE
-410 RFEEINGLY
+410 RFEKINGLY

-469 SEIEEIQ
+469 SDIEEIQ
-476 AWASAQYERAS
+476 AWANAQYKRVS
-487 EIADIDTLPD
+487 EIADINALPD
-497 VISFGETIVIKGVDG
+497 VMSFGETIVIKGIDSS
-512 GKASLSI
+512 KASLSI

-613 DNTENKKRGTQQPS
+613 DNT
-627 SAAAP
+627 
-632 RVIFYSASESVM
+632 
-644 VNCASSNAASV
+644 
-655 MLCSLWIVCS
+655 
-665 ASGRISASISG
+665 
-676 SASEIAAIVL
+676 
-686 RRSCL
+686 
-691 W
+691 

>member
-23 CDTSPLKTLENYVKN
+23 CDTSTLKTLENYVKS

-71 RAAALEESTEHLIR
+71 RATALEGSTEHLIN

-91 ILRIVTN
+91 ILKIVTN
-98 KDELISKGEKMFD
+98 KDELISKGEEMFD
-111 DFLRTINTEILG
+111 GFLRTINAEILG

-128 VGLVLGDY
+128 VSLILGDY
-136 FETKPPF
+136 FGTKPPF

-152 FPDAFIAEQI
+152 FPDAFIAQQI

-167 ETEEVVIISN
+167 ETEEVVIVSN

-185 GESEN
+185 RESEN
-190 HLFFSSLGK
+190 HLFFNSLGE

-211 DETMAVIKDLQ
+211 DETMAVIKELQ

-233 KDNENIDVHGLSYD
+233 KGNENIDVHGLSYD
-247 KDGIESGYDYNE
+247 KDGIESGYDYSE
-259 FYLHGISD
+259 VYLHSISD
-267 VTFSVHSVDEISDNI
+267 VTFSVHSVDEISENI

-315 FVDTIKMREE
+315 FVDTIQMREE

-331 CRIEIDRAEKTF
+331 CRIEIDRGAKTF
-343 KVFPFTVILG
+343 KVFPFIVALG
-353 GDSRRNR
+353 GDSRSNR
-360 YEVEEHPVEDDE
+360 YEVEEHPGEDDE

-404 YADIIA
+404 YADIIE
-410 RFEEINGLY
+410 RFEKINGLY

-435 LNTANPKEIIK
+435 LNAANPKETIK

-458 PHIANIENITD
+458 PRIANVENITD
-469 SEIEEIQ
+469 SEVEEIQ
-476 AWASAQYERAS
+476 AWANAQYERAS

-497 VISFGETIVIKGVDG
+497 VIAFGETITIRGVDG
-512 GKASLSI
+512 SEASLSI

-526 DEGSEEVID
+526 DEGSEEIID
-535 ICFSNG
+535 IYFSNG
-541 DENTTSGYIKLT
+541 NGNTTSGYIKLT
-553 VGYLNFDED
+553 VGYLSFDED
-562 GGAADGISDE
+562 GGAADGLSDD
-572 VEYEYHDILKE
+572 VEYEYDDILKE
-583 LDNFIYA
+583 LDSFIDA
-590 QNCLIE
+590 QNRE
-596 KDTRIAEIISE
+596 VKKDTKIAEIISE
-607 AIKTNG
+607 ALSA
-613 DNTENKKRGTQQPS
+613 DMEN
-627 SAAAP
+627 
-632 RVIFYSASESVM
+632 
-644 VNCASSNAASV
+644 ND
-655 MLCSLWIVCS
+655 
-665 ASGRISASISG
+665 
-676 SASEIAAIVL
+676 
-686 RRSCL
+686 
-691 W
+691 

>member
-15 FDAAKFDL
+15 FDAARFDL
-23 CDTSPLKTLENYVKN
+23 CDTSTLKILENYVKS

-71 RAAALEESTEHLIR
+71 RAAALEGSTEHLIT

-91 ILRIVTN
+91 ILRIVKN
-98 KDELISKGEKMFD
+98 KDELISKGEEMFD
-111 DFLRTINTEILG
+111 DFLRTINAEILG
-123 ADLID
+123 VDLID
-128 VGLVLGDY
+128 VGLILGDY

-143 ENSEKKKSE
+143 ENGEKKKSE
-152 FPDAFIAEQI
+152 FPDAFIAQQI

-167 ETEEVVIISN
+167 ETEKVVIVSN

-190 HLFFSSLGK
+190 HRFFNSLGE

-211 DETMAVIKDLQ
+211 DETMAVIKELQ

-227 AVKEYI
+227 AVNEYI

-259 FYLHGISD
+259 FYLHSISD

-315 FVDTIKMREE
+315 FVDTIQMREE

-331 CRIEIDRAEKTF
+331 CRIEIDREAKTF
-343 KVFPFTVILG
+343 KVFPFIVALG
-353 GDSRRNR
+353 GDSRSNR
-360 YEVEEHPVEDDE
+360 YEVEEHPGEDDE
-372 EEIRDMDRE
+372 EKIRDMDRE

-404 YADIIA
+404 YADIIE
-410 RFEEINGLY
+410 RFEKINGLY

-425 CISFDDLLAE
+425 CISFDNLLAE

-446 LIYERLLEVSDI
+446 LIYERLLEISDI

-469 SEIEEIQ
+469 SDIEEIQ
-476 AWASAQYERAS
+476 AWANAQYERVS
-487 EIADIDTLPD
+487 EIADIGTLPD
-497 VISFGETIVIKGVDG
+497 VMSFGETIVIKGVDG
-512 GKASLSI
+512 SKASLSI

-535 ICFSNG
+535 IFFSNG
-541 DENTTSGYIKLT
+541 AENTTSGYIKLT

-562 GGAADGISDE
+562 GGAADGLSDD
-572 VEYEYHDILKE
+572 VEYEYDDILKE

-596 KDTRIAEIISE
+596 KGTRIAEIISE

-613 DNTENKKRGTQQPS
+613 DNT
-627 SAAAP
+627 
-632 RVIFYSASESVM
+632 
-644 VNCASSNAASV
+644 
-655 MLCSLWIVCS
+655 
-665 ASGRISASISG
+665 
-676 SASEIAAIVL
+676 
-686 RRSCL
+686 
-691 W
+691 